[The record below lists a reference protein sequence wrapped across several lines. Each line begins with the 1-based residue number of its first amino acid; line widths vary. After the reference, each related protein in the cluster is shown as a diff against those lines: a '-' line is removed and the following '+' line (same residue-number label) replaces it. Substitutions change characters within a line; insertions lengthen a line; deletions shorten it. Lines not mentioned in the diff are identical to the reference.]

1 MPQNPIIES
10 LKKEGLYPTSQPTS
24 SPIRELLGSSAQA
37 VARARQAAAPFQ
49 AQLTIGKGVESILEG
64 DIKANAADINSSYRN
79 ITGDSGAYAIPN
91 LELDLDTKNE
101 LKESAN
107 VFNRILREG
116 TVEESQKAL
125 KELRDKFNRISDSS
139 LSTKEKDA
147 LRKSYTELVDRVG
160 QINTYKAAKKEADS
174 FFSENSLEE
183 RERML
188 ANPNPNQRLSLS
200 IKSKQTRNADIL
212 NNLADFESNKVGSRL
227 YNEEDLATFKSTYVK
242 TDDDLYAGMEMQYN
256 YAMKN
261 AVDEK
266 VANYQ
271 KQISDLDAQIKQS
284 VNQEEKNALALQ
296 KANVS
301 KELNYS
307 KNLSNKLKPYTIED
321 NYLKQFYPEQYTRK
335 KEREKQEVYR
345 NEMWAQGDQ
354 GSVGETLYRSGQQ
367 IKSNFLKQV
376 SGLAYLAGAN
386 ELGYRIKS
394 GAEYAAPPTYFVGK
408 DLNKNNKIDDSE
420 ITRDIHGNRVTMS
433 QVSWTD
439 KNGKKTWNLWSPVEQ
454 TLPILTDVLL
464 TVAIS
469 KGLGAAGRGAG
480 WTYGKIGTAAGLSEA
495 GTASFVKNWAPRIST
510 MGITSATTFPR
521 FYAEERSNFK
531 NGDAAFK
538 VALMRAGVEGLT
550 ESLVPDVKLFDGK
563 IAYGALDGAFAK
575 LGKLDPASLS
585 RLTTQRDLLLGLLP
599 KGALSPTKAAML
611 MAPAAIRRT
620 LSGASQESIE
630 EIGSLVGNY
639 FVDKYASSQNFEV
652 EETNQI
658 TWDSF
663 WDTVVEGFIPSL
675 FISAGSTYKAKDL
688 LRKERLDQA
697 RWNVANNPEK
707 YKQLI
712 ANKVQSNKLTKEEG
726 LKQTAAVDNLSRRL
740 DSIPEMKNIKNLTNL
755 LDDKELQF
763 SHFNNKLFQEDLL
776 NVDTTQLSPEQL
788 KEYEDSLAK
797 TSKEIL
803 TTKKLADK
811 YAGLEETD
819 KKAIISKLFDSQA
832 KAAISPETR
841 LTSLLGIAEQ
851 TRQSLLSVPVGD
863 ERYEFVNEQYK
874 KFQSAVDAN
883 IVERVNTFRSTL
895 ETNPEQL
902 TSLELALA
910 RDTFMPALDRIQ
922 GIDAKFELQN
932 APLVAEQVQ
941 GPKTYDESVPQLIRS
956 IQEELE
962 TRMQLTGDEF
972 QSEVPKNLRNPET
985 KNIQERQ
992 LAIAELSEDELATG
1006 EIEEG
1011 AHDHLN
1017 DFQRFVLAAELE
1029 EHRAQKEQDPNT
1041 TTDLQN
1047 DVDAIHNN
1055 LYNISTRGLSR
1066 ENSRA
1071 KIIEMNKIAMEVA
1084 PNVPV
1089 VNNFSAT
1096 PSAPAVTPSPV
1107 VNIPGRRDD
1116 VDQDVY
1122 NAFIQDLEDLN
1133 EVLSNNEMDDEDR
1146 KIFISQR
1153 NTAIYNNVSNLGSVN
1168 EVRSALLALFSNHE
1182 AEVETVFDSIKA
1194 GVVNVSSLDF
1204 ISPGRRD
1211 LLEQLLTRLSSIED
1225 LSENPTNVANES
1237 EVTNTPDTISN
1248 EVLEESGIVD
1258 EEDSEVVF
1266 SDNFEVNQ
1274 DKVNSEIKE
1283 VKLRAIDGLYLSMP
1297 TVDSVTDNSYDDSTI
1312 NLGSDIITSYSED
1325 TRSGKSRDMKIRIQ
1339 SMMGIYKF
1347 ILSDQD
1353 YATVEELRQK
1363 KSLNEEEKARLV
1375 EVFNRQQIPLHD
1387 KSFVK
1392 AVLANPKLLGSGVG
1406 SVFVDS
1412 KGDLI
1417 KFNPQ
1422 GRPTS
1427 NTNGN
1432 IFVALLPTSTA
1443 SPKLKEIRATV
1454 VKGKIVTSRIE
1465 GIVPGFSK
1473 VRPLSQAVGES
1484 IEVITTPNE
1493 IVIERPGAQKNY
1505 VLKPGSVHLLKEN
1518 VRNPYT
1524 GVNIPT
1530 NGNTLQVLVNAFNEG
1545 TLPTTIDESI
1555 RTNAAAF
1562 LEYLSQQINSVYIK
1576 GIKEGKQTTGI
1587 RFFKKSNL
1595 YLCATAS
1602 QKLIVKYVE
1611 VGEDGKNY
1619 YRNSQNQ
1626 QEDLLKMGETS
1637 YKLVRDSLVKQNKPY
1652 QALVVNKNNEI
1663 TTKNFD
1669 TYTDFIKSPEFGATF
1684 LREESRSLSF
1694 SPDYEVSDNPT
1705 VDVVNDNINVIPE
1718 PIAAHAQSIDTK
1730 VGVEKELFSETDNK
1744 GRTYTYYSTS
1754 TEKDGR
1760 IKTTFTFNRSD
1771 KDASQRSNAVS
1782 GVPVEKALGN
1792 KYTIDEESLP
1802 EESKVVGVVEIRLTE
1817 NGAGATVTVESEGQR
1832 WQTEV
1837 KLNTNTTY
1845 NAELAALGQP
1855 TQPTGQ
1861 QPRKV
1866 RTRPTLLPDDISPI
1880 DPEFFRE
1887 RLLDNQ
1893 ITEKQNQQA
1902 KAWVSSHP
1910 IFKNTP
1916 FIFDNTIDHPEA
1928 YAVWSKAGIFLFKGA
1943 NYAEAYHEAWHEF
1956 SQLYLTPEQK
1966 VALYAEARKVYGD
1979 LSFVELEER
1988 LAEDFR
1994 SFALSGG
2001 VTMPEALKKAK
2012 ESKSIFK
2019 QIWDFISN
2027 LFSNKKTIDHY
2038 FSRLHKGNLTQ
2049 FKRNE
2054 SNQYFT
2060 KLYSGKYSYQDSEGV
2075 SHTMS
2080 FKDSK
2085 ALLDDLDS
2093 IYVSIANNQFK
2104 DKGINFVNIVSS
2116 GKNAN
2121 IVYSYMEKSLF
2132 NDYEALTKE
2141 YEKTN
2146 NQSLIP
2152 KINQLVDLLDNFQS
2166 AAQFHKLNSS
2176 IFEDNIKRQIL
2187 DERIEEFEKVNSE
2200 FASYEA
2206 SVNEMSNKQLAS
2218 QVLVNALRTLPKY
2231 ENGRMVFHPIYGT
2244 TILSDFNTN
2253 WNILQRRLSG
2263 TNSYADLYSRVEE
2276 IAEEYPQFNQ
2286 FLQYLPAPDSSIART
2301 SSMNFKNEFFS
2312 LFSMPYIEGY
2322 TANIKRDEEGNISE
2336 VRVFQA
2342 NSLDS
2347 LNIRKKYDLDFS
2359 LTSTPYTARNEETG
2373 TFYLNT
2379 QKYFGNFPGV
2389 PPAPKDQEDYRD
2401 YNQALYNMLTPLG
2414 FNLSPAAVELFLN
2427 EDATI
2432 QESRVRLIYEK
2443 LSSLSQVKKYI
2454 MSPLADLSI
2463 EHEVSTPKGKK
2474 KVDGENRNIS
2484 AIIQYEV
2491 QANPEYVDD
2500 MRYNADQKQI
2510 WSVNQ
2515 HTFMSKVLG
2524 VLNDSLL
2531 YPTIDSVYE
2540 ELPHLN
2546 PKNNP
2551 GVQGSFVLTYLFNN
2565 GGNRIL
2571 DKVGNQLVP
2580 RKVELGNLLGIKT
2593 SYEGE
2598 KTIDANESKK
2608 HYVDI
2613 IGLTRYGVEEI
2624 NRLSGKSTTRALVLE
2639 RKLREHIGL
2648 QVGNNE
2654 ADAFSVHNGVP
2665 TELFNSIILPLIKSE
2680 VDVTLKNSSKYRIA
2694 AYDEDSSPKL
2704 AYFHKIFNAGQ
2715 RTALLNAF
2723 KSPEPG
2729 KSLKDI
2735 FEGMP
2740 EYKDILT
2747 RFNFYIRAQA
2757 NKSKAILGNDYAL
2770 TTPELMKYHFFSAVS
2785 RIEQHKIFF
2794 NHPYYYKNPKD
2805 IEKRL
2810 SAWNA
2815 FGSYATLDLQNLEY
2829 LTSNKSGLTMYS
2841 GRDAFQ
2847 AYANKTGIKVNPN
2860 RANADQIS
2868 YLVLKDQ
2875 SVKSFTAAK
2884 SKAYG
2889 NSKQAYANNQ
2899 KAAKQDAAAFCTLDF
2914 FRKFYALTKSGLTPE
2929 MIEEFKRQDAIYK
2942 KHLEIK
2948 TAPEYEQEVL
2958 KKELLDLLNQGP
2970 FYKFTIK
2977 KLQYSGHNKIESGES
2992 VPVFHKYSMKPI
3004 LPSEMVN
3011 DTELEGILQKL
3022 HASSADYAVFESGTK
3037 IAETVES
3044 VSLFDAKNKVKPQA
3058 SPTGVIDMKYLKE
3071 QVLVENKEDFNN
3083 IFSTQ
3088 LRKLIYKDLVSEKE
3102 EELYGEYKNIIE
3114 SLTNFDKINFLE
3126 QLEDKQK
3133 LVEFLIREISKKN
3146 ASESTKDL
3154 LQLKADGTLMHT
3166 LDSMIDRTIMESA
3179 IVSSVRNQVIR
3190 QKVPGAQR
3198 VQYPVSLIRPS
3209 RKLAYYDVQGG
3220 KVTKAEVIVSFSKG
3234 YYPLL
3239 NLISPVD
3246 GEPIGELDANGKP
3259 FNPHTALTRLNEAI
3273 QNPKFR
3279 MDNASQLAMMAIR
3292 IPGSGY
3298 NTIESFEVV
3307 EFLPEESGE
3316 IILVPDEM
3324 VVKSGSDYDIDKLF
3338 CYDPH
3343 LEQDGTMIS
3352 TREFQSPEEALATK
3366 NAILDK
3372 IHENKETIRTFVADK
3387 NLLVNELRDLLTE
3400 KGFNPDT
3407 KLKELYLELQSLK
3420 GVEEEELVEAGVTA
3434 ADLLRLQEKF
3444 TSGISETKSKVSDE
3458 VKSRI
3463 KAIRSV
3469 LSTASDREL
3478 SQEIGYINDTIADI
3492 IEENTSLT
3500 KQLKSIR
3507 GQYTNALLLNMA
3519 ERMSQ
3524 PEVFQALITP
3534 NEIERIDAAVK
3545 EFGNVSSAATAD
3557 LTNIINPIYQLYV
3570 FSLNTY
3576 KNSLGT
3582 DAKNNVFHSLLQ
3594 KTKFYR
3600 QDKAAIYE
3608 YILDANR
3615 TEEGYIDF
3623 SRVYNVDGEPISLLT
3638 GEMINA
3644 HVDIEKND
3652 GIARIGLNNVITPVV
3667 NYVTMAGT
3675 RFNDIVNIINRSA
3688 GLDGEGKK
3696 IRSSILRYSK
3706 GESLDSITEDI
3717 LSRIPEGHIARELI
3731 TKSTTKYGVISRS
3744 ALKRNVNNKF
3754 RTNLTPETAK
3764 QNLLEVED
3772 AYHDLARLGLFLEL
3786 EDQTRDLATISL
3798 SVDYDTFSPQ
3808 NFESFRSSVI
3818 ELAKY
3823 VKPGTNEYK
3832 IFNQEGLNDII
3843 YNSVVSPYQI
3853 QQDVLD
3859 KFVEVFP
3866 ISANSKITNKI
3877 LVEYARLKTA
3887 NRKLDYDKLSR
3898 TFKNDLLYSLF
3909 INNVPEVR
3917 EFETYL
3923 DKKNPGNI
3931 GSMYLNLKSR
3941 LASRGITAENDVFTM
3956 VSINSEVD
3964 SDYVRTGI
3972 TQTDLNYSVD
3982 ILKEEF
3988 EKGLNWSHPAL
3999 DPNNPS
4005 DSELIGDMQGFFRAF
4020 AYAGI
4025 IGTQLNKKF
4034 DSYLPLIPES
4044 IYTLPMTDIINNFV
4058 EELDVTPEEG
4068 TTPYITQFIARFNEN
4083 HPEFRRLDVPPALNY
4098 YKDYVLSR
4106 PNTVDMSVVKQS
4118 ELRLEETE
4126 PSTGVLANAQDFLSP
4141 EVSSVYLKTS
4151 AGIVAKHKSP
4161 ETRSKSLRSQISI
4174 NPTIYNTGVFV
4185 EPVTEEEA
4193 VDLVIQKSDNP
4204 YEIAQQ
4210 IVFFDK
4216 HFNFESI
4223 VGGTKVGVIYDFF
4236 LGGKINSDSVRQ
4248 AYDNRL
4254 FNVSNTPGIKDYVG
4268 RTNKSGEP
4276 YENIDQVALSL
4287 SAQSGQEIEVQD
4299 IVDFISENS
4308 KGLNQFKVKF
4318 LEPLRDLQKAGKSL
4332 VGTEMTPADARFLID
4347 SYNKA
4352 TRIQAAPELSTFDV
4366 TQFSDLESG
4375 KLLQESFS
4383 KLRELNNNL
4392 SKNC

>member
-1 MPQNPIIES
+1 MPQDPIIALLQSQGLDPFTKSKQLSGLES
-10 LKKEGLYPTSQPTS
+10 ATNLTRAAQVSGAAVQPF
-24 SPIRELLGSSAQA
+24 E
-37 VARARQAAAPFQ
+37 
-49 AQLTIGKGVESILEG
+49 AQLTIGKEVESILEG
-64 DIKANAADINSSYRN
+64 DIKASAADINASYRN
-79 ITGDSGAYAIPN
+79 ITGDFGAYAIPN
-91 LELDLDTKNE
+91 LELDLATKNE

-116 TVEESQKAL
+116 TIEESQKAL
-125 KELRDKFNRISDSS
+125 SELRDKYNRISNSS
-139 LSTKEKDA
+139 LNGKNKEL
-147 LRKSYTELVDRVG
+147 LRKSYTELVDRVN
-160 QINTYKAAKKEADS
+160 QINTSKLAKSQADA
-174 FFSENSLEE
+174 FFAENSLED
-183 RERML
+183 REKML
-188 ANPNPNQRLSLS
+188 NTSNPNQRLSLN
-200 IKSKQTRNADIL
+200 IKSNQTTDKSIL
-212 NNLADFESNKVGSRL
+212 DGLADFESHRVGSRI
-227 YNEEDLATFKSTYVK
+227 YNEEDLSTFKSTRLK
-242 TDDDLYAGMEMQYN
+242 TDDDLYSGMEMQYN

-284 VNQEEKNALALQ
+284 VNQQEKNALALQ

-345 NEMWAQGDQ
+345 NEMLAEGDQ
-354 GSVGETLYRSGQQ
+354 GSIGETLYRSGQQ

-376 SGLAYLAGAN
+376 SGLAYLAGAE
-386 ELGYRIKS
+386 ELGYKIKS
-394 GAEYAAPPTYFVGK
+394 DAEYAAPPTYFVGK

-439 KNGKKTWNLWSPVEQ
+439 KNGNKTWNLWSAAEQ
-454 TLPILTDVLL
+454 VLPIATDVATTILL
-464 TVAIS
+464 S
-469 KGLGAAGRGAG
+469 KGVGAIGRGAG
-480 WTYGKIGTAAGLSEA
+480 LTYGRIGAAAGLSEA

-510 MGITSATTFPR
+510 MGVVTSTTFPR

-550 ESLVPDVKLFDGK
+550 ETIVPDVNMFSGK
-563 IAYGALDGAFAK
+563 VAFGALDPAFAK
-575 LGKLDPASLS
+575 LGKLDPANLS

-599 KGALSPTKAAML
+599 KGALSPSKAAML

-630 EIGSLVGNY
+630 ELGSLVGNY

-658 TWDSF
+658 TGDAF
-663 WDTVVEGFIPSL
+663 LDTFVEGFIPSL
-675 FISAGSTYKAKDL
+675 FVSGATTAFSKSAIK
-688 LRKERLDQA
+688 KERLDQA
-697 RWNVANNPEK
+697 RWNIANNPEK

-712 ANKVQSNKLTKEEG
+712 ANKVQLNKLTKEEG

-763 SHFNNKLFQEDLL
+763 SYFNNQLFQEDLL
-776 NVDTTQLSPEQL
+776 NVDPTQLSPEQL

-811 YAGLEETD
+811 YAGLEEAD

-863 ERYEFVNEQYK
+863 ERYEFVSEQYK
-874 KFQSAVDAN
+874 KFQSTVDAN
-883 IVERVNTFRSTL
+883 IVERVNTFRNTL

-902 TSLELALA
+902 TSLELTLA

-1006 EIEEG
+1006 ELEEG

-1029 EHRAQKEQDPNT
+1029 EHRVQKEQNPNT
-1041 TTDLQN
+1041 ITDLQN
-1047 DVDAIHNN
+1047 DVDAIQNN
-1055 LYNISTRGLSR
+1055 LYSISTRGLSR

-1084 PNVPV
+1084 PNVSV

-1096 PSAPAVTPSPV
+1096 PSAPVVTPSPV

-1133 EVLSNNEMDDEDR
+1133 EVLSDNEMDDEDR

-1153 NTAIYNNVSNLGSVN
+1153 NTAIYNNVSNLGSVSK
-1168 EVRSALLALFSNHE
+1168 VRSALLALFSNHE
-1182 AEVETVFDSIKA
+1182 AEVEIVFDSIKA
-1194 GVVNVSSLDF
+1194 GVVDVSSLDF

-1211 LLEQLLTRLSSIED
+1211 LLEQLLTRLSSIQN
-1225 LSENPTNVANES
+1225 LSDNPTNVANES

-1248 EVLEESGIVD
+1248 EVLEESGILE
-1258 EEDSEVVF
+1258 EEDPEVVF
-1266 SDNFEVNQ
+1266 SDNFEINQ
-1274 DKVNSEIKE
+1274 DNVNSEIKE

-1325 TRSGKSRDMKIRIQ
+1325 TRSGTYRDMSIRIQ

-1353 YATVEELRQK
+1353 YATIEELRQK

-1387 KSFVK
+1387 KSFVG
-1392 AVLANPKLLGSGVG
+1392 AVLNNPKLLGSGVG

-1417 KFNPQ
+1417 RFNPQ

-1427 NTNGN
+1427 STTGN
-1432 IFVALLPTSTA
+1432 VFVALLPDSTA

-1454 VKGKIVTSRIE
+1454 AKGKIVTSRIE

-1484 IEVITTPNE
+1484 IKVITTPNGL
-1493 IVIERPGAQKNY
+1493 VIPRRGAQKDY
-1505 VLKPGSVHLLKEN
+1505 LLKPGSVHLEKEN

-1611 VGEDGKNY
+1611 VGQDGKNY

-1637 YKLVRDSLVKQNKPY
+1637 YKLVRESLVKQNKPY

-1663 TTKNFD
+1663 STKNFD

-1684 LREESRSLSF
+1684 LREENRSLSF
-1694 SPDYEVSDNPT
+1694 SSDYKVSDNST

-1718 PIAAHAQSIDTK
+1718 P
-1730 VGVEKELFSETDNK
+1730 VVVL
-1744 GRTYTYYSTS
+1744 
-1754 TEKDGR
+1754 
-1760 IKTTFTFNRSD
+1760 
-1771 KDASQRSNAVS
+1771 
-1782 GVPVEKALGN
+1782 PVEQPA
-1792 KYTIDEESLP
+1792 D
-1802 EESKVVGVVEIRLTE
+1802 
-1817 NGAGATVTVESEGQR
+1817 
-1832 WQTEV
+1832 
-1837 KLNTNTTY
+1837 
-1845 NAELAALGQP
+1845 QP

-1866 RTRPTLLPDDISPI
+1866 RTRPTLLPDNISPSES
-1880 DPEFFRE
+1880 EFFRE

-1902 KAWVSSHP
+1902 KAWVSNHP

-1916 FIFDNTIDHPEA
+1916 FIFNNTISHPEA
-1928 YAVWSKAGIFLFKGA
+1928 YAVWSKAGIFLFEGA

-1966 VALYAEARKVYGD
+1966 SALYAEARSIYGD

-1994 SFALSGG
+1994 AYALSGG

-2027 LFSNKKTIDHY
+2027 LFSDKKTIDHY

-2075 SHTMS
+2075 SHTLS

-2176 IFEDNIKRQIL
+2176 IFEDNIKKQIL
-2187 DERIEEFEKVNSE
+2187 NERIEEFEKVNSE

-2463 EHEVSTPKGKK
+2463 EHEISTPKGKK

-2524 VLNDSLL
+2524 VLNDSVL

-2565 GGNRIL
+2565 GGNRIV
-2571 DKVGNQLVP
+2571 DKIGNQLVP

-2613 IGLTRYGVEEI
+2613 IGLTRYGIEEI

-2654 ADAFSVHNGVP
+2654 ADAFSVYNGVP
-2665 TELFNSIILPLIKSE
+2665 TDLFNSIILPLIKSE

-2868 YLVLKDQ
+2868 YLVLEDQ
-2875 SVKSFTAAK
+2875 LVKSVTASK
-2884 SKAYG
+2884 SKVYGKSKEAYT
-2889 NSKQAYANNQ
+2889 NNK

-2929 MIEEFKRQDAIYK
+2929 MVDEFKRQDAIYK

-2948 TAPEYEQEVL
+2948 TAPEYEQEAL
-2958 KKELLDLLNQGP
+2958 RKELLDLLNQGP

-3011 DTELEGILQKL
+3011 DAELEGILQKL

-3044 VSLFDAKNKVKPQA
+3044 VSLFDDKNKVDPQA

-3126 QLEDKQK
+3126 QLADKQK

-3463 KAIRSV
+3463 KAIRFV

-3534 NEIERIDAAVK
+3534 NEIKRIDAAVK
-3545 EFGNVSSAATAD
+3545 EFGNVSPAATAD

-3688 GLDGEGKK
+3688 GLDEEGRK

-3706 GESLDSITEDI
+3706 GESLDSITKDI
-3717 LSRIPEGHIARELI
+3717 LSRVPEGHVVRELI
-3731 TKSTTKYGVISRS
+3731 AKSTTKYGVISRS

-3754 RTNLTPETAK
+3754 RSNLTPETAK

-3808 NFESFRSSVI
+3808 NFESFRSSVV

-3823 VKPGTNEYK
+3823 VKPGTKEYK

-3941 LASRGITAENDVFTM
+3941 LASRGITAENDVFNM

-4005 DSELIGDMQGFFRAF
+4005 DSDLIGDMQGFFRAF
-4020 AYAGI
+4020 VYAGI

-4118 ELRLEETE
+4118 ELQLEEKEEISATE
-4126 PSTGVLANAQDFLSP
+4126 VASI
-4141 EVSSVYLKTS
+4141 YLKTS

-4174 NPTIYNTGVFV
+4174 NPTIFNTGVFV
-4185 EPVTEEEA
+4185 EPVTEEET
-4193 VDLVIQKSDNP
+4193 VDLVIQKSNNP

-4216 HFNFESI
+4216 NFNFESI

-4236 LGGKINSDSVRQ
+4236 LGGKINSESVRQ

-4268 RTNKSGEP
+4268 RTSKSGEP

-4299 IVDFISENS
+4299 IVDFISENP
-4308 KGLNQFKVKF
+4308 KGLNQFKEKF
-4318 LEPLRDLQKAGKSL
+4318 LETLRDLQKAGKSL
-4332 VGTEMTPADARFLID
+4332 VGTEMTPADARFLVD

-4352 TRIQAAPELSTFDV
+4352 TRIQATPELSTFDV

>member
-1 MPQNPIIES
+1 MPQDPIIALLQSQGLDPFTKSKQLSGLES
-10 LKKEGLYPTSQPTS
+10 ATNLTRAAEISGAAFKPFE
-24 SPIRELLGSSAQA
+24 AQI
-37 VARARQAAAPFQ
+37 
-49 AQLTIGKGVESILEG
+49 TIGKGVQSILEG
-64 DIKANAADINSSYRN
+64 DFKATKAETDSSYADI
-79 ITGDSGAYAIPN
+79 IKSGNYNVPQLAGI
-91 LELDLDTKNE
+91 DLDTKNQ
-101 LKESAN
+101 LKESADI
-107 VFNRILREG
+107 FNRILREG

-284 VNQEEKNALALQ
+284 VNQEEKNSLALQ
-296 KANVS
+296 KANIN

-408 DLNKNNKIDDSE
+408 DLNKNNKIDDAE
-420 ITRDIHGNRVTMS
+420 ITRDIHGDRVTMS

-439 KNGKKTWNLWSPVEQ
+439 KNGNKTWNLWSPIEQ
-454 TLPILTDVLL
+454 VLPIATDVATTILL
-464 TVAIS
+464 S
-469 KGLGAAGRGAG
+469 KGVGAVGRGFG
-480 WTYGKIGTAAGLSEA
+480 LTYGRIGAAAGLSEA

-510 MGITSATTFPR
+510 MGVVTSTTFPR

-531 NGDAAFK
+531 NGDTAFK

-550 ESLVPDVKLFDGK
+550 ETLVPDVNLFSGK
-563 IAYGALDGAFAK
+563 VAFGALDPAFAK
-575 LGKLDPASLS
+575 LGKLDPANLS
-585 RLTTQRDLLLGLLP
+585 RLTMQRDVLLGLLP

-630 EIGSLVGNY
+630 ELGSLVGNY
-639 FVDKYASSQNFEV
+639 VIDKYASSQNFEV
-652 EETNQI
+652 EETNQL
-658 TWDSF
+658 TGEAF
-663 WDTVVEGFIPSL
+663 LDTLVEGFIPSL
-675 FISAGSTYKAKDL
+675 FISGATSAFSRSAAK
-688 LRKERLDQA
+688 KERLDQA
-697 RWNVANNPEK
+697 RWNIANNPEK

-712 ANKVQSNKLTKEEG
+712 ANKVQSDKISKEEG
-726 LKQTAAVDNLSRRL
+726 LKQTAAVDSLSKRL
-740 DSIPEMKNIKNLTNL
+740 DSISDMKNIKNLTNL

-763 SHFNNKLFQEDLL
+763 NYFNNQLFQEDLL
-776 NVDTTQLSPEQL
+776 NVDATQLSPEQL

-803 TTKKLADK
+803 STKKLADK

-819 KKAIISKLFDSQA
+819 KRAIISKLFDSQA
-832 KAAISPETR
+832 KAAISPDTR

-851 TRQSLLSVPVGD
+851 TRQSLLTVPVGD
-863 ERYEFVNEQYK
+863 ERYQFVSEEYK
-874 KFQSAVDAN
+874 KFQDKVDEN
-883 IVERVNTFRSTL
+883 IVSRVNNFKNTL
-895 ETNPEQL
+895 ENNPEQL
-902 TSLELALA
+902 TSLELTMAKE
-910 RDTFMPALDRIQ
+910 TFMPALDRIQ
-922 GIDAKFELQN
+922 GIDAGFTLQDS
-932 APLVAEQVQ
+932 PLVPEQ

-956 IQEELE
+956 IQDELE

-972 QSEVPKNLRNPET
+972 QTEVPKNLKNPET
-985 KNIQERQ
+985 KNVQERQ
-992 LAIAELSEDELATG
+992 LAIAELSEDELSTG
-1006 EIEEG
+1006 ELEEG

-1029 EHRAQKEQDPNT
+1029 EHRNQKEQDPNT

-1047 DVDAIHNN
+1047 DVNAIHNN
-1055 LYNISTRGLSR
+1055 LYNISTRGLSS

-1071 KIIEMNKIAMEVA
+1071 KIIEMNKVAMEVA
-1084 PNVPV
+1084 PSVPE

-1096 PSAPAVTPSPV
+1096 PTAPVVTPSPI
-1107 VNIPGRRDD
+1107 VNVPGRRDD

-1122 NAFIQDLEDLN
+1122 SAFIQDLEDLN

-1146 KIFISQR
+1146 KIFVSQK
-1153 NTAIYNNVSNLGSVN
+1153 NTAIYNNISNLGSVN

-1182 AEVETVFDSIKA
+1182 AEVEVVFDSIKA
-1194 GVVNVSSLDF
+1194 GALDVSSLDF

-1225 LSENPTNVANES
+1225 LSENPTNVANKS
-1237 EVTNTPDTISN
+1237 EVTNTPDIITS
-1248 EVLEESGIVD
+1248 EVLEELIIE
-1258 EEDSEVVF
+1258 EEDPEVVF
-1266 SDNFEVNQ
+1266 SDNFEINQ
-1274 DKVNSEIKE
+1274 DNVNSEIKE

-1347 ILSDQD
+1347 ILSNQD

-1392 AVLANPKLLGSGVG
+1392 AVLDNPKLLGSGVG
-1406 SVFVDS
+1406 SVFVDP

-1422 GRPTS
+1422 GRPTP

-1432 IFVALLPTSTA
+1432 VFVALLPDSTA

-1454 VKGKIVTSRIE
+1454 TKGKIVTSLIE
-1465 GIVPGFSK
+1465 GTVSGFSK
-1473 VRPLSQAVGES
+1473 LRPLSQAVGES
-1484 IEVITTPNE
+1484 IKVITTPNGL
-1493 IVIERPGAQKNY
+1493 VIPRRGAQKDY
-1505 VLKPGSVHLLKEN
+1505 LLKPGSVHLEKEN

-1530 NGNTLQVLVNAFNEG
+1530 NGNTLQLLVNAFNEG

-1652 QALVVNKNNEI
+1652 QALVVSKNNEI
-1663 TTKNFD
+1663 TTKNFN

-1684 LREESRSLSF
+1684 LREENRSLSF
-1694 SPDYEVSDNPT
+1694 SSDYEVSDNST

-1718 PIAAHAQSIDTK
+1718 PVIALPVDQP
-1730 VGVEKELFSETDNK
+1730 TD
-1744 GRTYTYYSTS
+1744 
-1754 TEKDGR
+1754 
-1760 IKTTFTFNRSD
+1760 
-1771 KDASQRSNAVS
+1771 
-1782 GVPVEKALGN
+1782 
-1792 KYTIDEESLP
+1792 
-1802 EESKVVGVVEIRLTE
+1802 
-1817 NGAGATVTVESEGQR
+1817 
-1832 WQTEV
+1832 
-1837 KLNTNTTY
+1837 
-1845 NAELAALGQP
+1845 QP

-1866 RTRPTLLPDDISPI
+1866 RTRPTLIPDDINPI

-1902 KAWVSSHP
+1902 KAWVSNHP

-1916 FIFDNTIDHPEA
+1916 FIFDSTISHPEA
-1928 YAVWSKAGIFLFKGA
+1928 YAVWSKAGIFLFEGA

-1966 VALYAEARKVYGD
+1966 VALYAEARSIYGD

-1994 SFALSGG
+1994 AYALSGG

-2038 FSRLHKGNLTQ
+2038 FSRLYKGNLTQ

-2075 SHTMS
+2075 SHTLS

-2152 KINQLVDLLDNFQS
+2152 KIDQLVDLLDNFQS
-2166 AAQFHKLNSS
+2166 AAQFHKLNST
-2176 IFEDNIKRQIL
+2176 IFEDNIKRQIVS
-2187 DERIEEFEKVNSE
+2187 ERIEEFEKVNSE

-2263 TNSYADLYSRVEE
+2263 TNSYTDLYSRVEE

-2359 LTSTPYTARNEETG
+2359 LTSTPYTARNEDTG

-2379 QKYFGNFPGV
+2379 QKYFGNFPAV
-2389 PPAPKDQEDYRD
+2389 PSAPKDQEDYRD

-2524 VLNDSLL
+2524 VLNDSVL

-2571 DKVGNQLVP
+2571 DKVGNEFVP

-2613 IGLTRYGVEEI
+2613 IGLTRYGIEEI

-2654 ADAFSVHNGVP
+2654 ADAFSVYNGVP
-2665 TELFNSIILPLIKSE
+2665 TDLFNSIILPLIKSE
-2680 VDVTLKNSSKYRIA
+2680 VDVTIKGSSKFPKN
-2694 AYDEDSSPKL
+2694 EDGTSRLFEEDNSPKL
-2704 AYFHKIFNAGQ
+2704 TYFHKIFNAGQ

-2757 NKSKAILGNDYAL
+2757 NKSKTILGNDYAL

-2794 NHPYYYKNPKD
+2794 NHPYYYKSPKD

-2875 SVKSFTAAK
+2875 LVKSVTASK
-2884 SKAYG
+2884 SKVYGKSKEAYT
-2889 NSKQAYANNQ
+2889 NNK

-2948 TAPEYEQEVL
+2948 TAPEYEQESL
-2958 KKELLDLLNQGP
+2958 RKELLDLLNQGP
-2970 FYKFTIK
+2970 FHKFTIK

-3044 VSLFDAKNKVKPQA
+3044 VSLFDAKNRVKTQA

-3088 LRKLIYKDLVSEKE
+3088 LRKLIYKDLVSERE
-3102 EELYGEYKNIIE
+3102 VELYEEYKNVIE

-3179 IVSSVRNQVIR
+3179 VVSSVRNQVIR

-3209 RKLAYYDVQGG
+3209 RKLAYYDIQGG

-3366 NAILDK
+3366 NAILNK

-3458 VKSRI
+3458 VKARI

-3519 ERMSQ
+3519 DRMSQ

-3534 NEIERIDAAVK
+3534 NEIKRIDAAVE
-3545 EFGNVSSAATAD
+3545 EFGSVSSAATAD

-3594 KTKFYR
+3594 KTRFYR
-3600 QDKAAIYE
+3600 RDKAATYD

-3623 SRVYNVDGEPISLLT
+3623 SRVYNVDREPISLLT

-3667 NYVTMAGT
+3667 NYVTMAGS

-3688 GLDGEGKK
+3688 GLDEEGKK
-3696 IRSSILRYSK
+3696 IKSSILKYSK
-3706 GESLDSITEDI
+3706 GESLDSITQDI

-3731 TKSTTKYGVISRS
+3731 TKSITKYGVISRS

-3754 RTNLTPETAK
+3754 RSNLTLETAK

-3786 EDQTRDLATISL
+3786 EDQTRDLATVSL

-3808 NFESFRSSVI
+3808 NFESFRSSVV
-3818 ELAKY
+3818 ELDKY
-3823 VKPGTNEYK
+3823 LKPGTNEYK
-3832 IFNQEGLNDII
+3832 IFTQEGLNDII

-3859 KFVEVFP
+3859 KFIEVFP

-3941 LASRGITAENDVFTM
+3941 LASRGITAENDVFNM

-3999 DPNNPS
+3999 DPNNPLDS
-4005 DSELIGDMQGFFRAF
+4005 DLIGDMQGFFRAF

-4044 IYTLPMTDIINNFV
+4044 IYTLPMTDIIDNFV
-4058 EELDVTPEEG
+4058 KGLDVTPEEG
-4068 TTPYITQFIARFNEN
+4068 TTPYITQFINRFNEN

-4106 PNTVDMSVVKQS
+4106 PNTVDMSVVRQS
-4118 ELRLEETE
+4118 ELRLEEEKET
-4126 PSTGVLANAQDFLSP
+4126 STGELASAKEFLSP
-4141 EVSSVYLKTS
+4141 EVSSVYLKTA
-4151 AGIVAKHKSP
+4151 AGIVSKYKSP

-4174 NPTIYNTGVFV
+4174 NPSIFNTGVFV

-4216 HFNFESI
+4216 NFNFESI
-4223 VGGTKVGVIYDFF
+4223 VGGTKLGVIYDFF
-4236 LGGKINSDSVRQ
+4236 LGGKISSDSVRQ

-4268 RTNKSGEP
+4268 RTNKKDEP

-4299 IVDFISENS
+4299 IVDFISENP
-4308 KGLNQFKVKF
+4308 KGLNQFKEKF
-4318 LEPLRDLQKAGKSL
+4318 LEPLRDLQKAGKGL
-4332 VGTEMTPADARFLID
+4332 VGTEMTPADARFLVD

-4352 TRIQAAPELSTFDV
+4352 TQVQATPELSTFDV

>member
-1 MPQNPIIES
+1 MPQDPIIALLQSQGLDPFTKSKQLSGLES
-10 LKKEGLYPTSQPTS
+10 ATNLTRAAEVSGAAVQPF
-24 SPIRELLGSSAQA
+24 E
-37 VARARQAAAPFQ
+37 

-64 DIKANAADINSSYRN
+64 DIKANAADINASYRN

-116 TVEESQKAL
+116 TIEESQKAL
-125 KELRDKFNRISDSS
+125 SELRDKYNRISNSS
-139 LSTKEKDA
+139 LNGKNKEL
-147 LRKSYTELVDRVG
+147 LRKSYTELVDRVN
-160 QINTYKAAKKEADS
+160 QINTSKLAKSQADA
-174 FFSENSLEE
+174 FFAENSLED
-183 RERML
+183 REKML
-188 ANPNPNQRLSLS
+188 NTSNPNQRLSLN
-200 IKSKQTRNADIL
+200 IKSNQTTDKSIL
-212 NNLADFESNKVGSRL
+212 DGLADFESHKVGSRI
-227 YNEEDLATFKSTYVK
+227 YNEEDLSTFKSTRLK

-284 VNQEEKNALALQ
+284 VNQQEKNALALQ

-345 NEMWAQGDQ
+345 NEMLAEGDQ
-354 GSVGETLYRSGQQ
+354 GSIGETLYRSGQQ

-376 SGLAYLAGAN
+376 SGLAYLAGAE
-386 ELGYRIKS
+386 ELGYKIKS
-394 GAEYAAPPTYFVGK
+394 DAEYAAPPTYFVGK

-439 KNGKKTWNLWSPVEQ
+439 KNGNKTWNLWSAAEQ
-454 TLPILTDVLL
+454 VLPIATDVATTILL
-464 TVAIS
+464 SRGVGAI
-469 KGLGAAGRGAG
+469 GRGAG
-480 WTYGKIGTAAGLSEA
+480 LTYGRIGAAAGLSEA

-510 MGITSATTFPR
+510 MGVVTSTTFPR

-550 ESLVPDVKLFDGK
+550 ETIVPDVNMFSGK
-563 IAYGALDGAFAK
+563 VAYGALDPAFAK
-575 LGKLDPASLS
+575 LGKLDPANLS

-599 KGALSPTKAAML
+599 KGALSPSKAAML

-630 EIGSLVGNY
+630 ELGSLVGNY
-639 FVDKYASSQNFEV
+639 VVDKYASSQNFEV
-652 EETNQI
+652 EETNQL
-658 TWDSF
+658 TGDSF
-663 WDTVVEGFIPSL
+663 LDTFVEGFIPSL
-675 FISAGSTYKAKDL
+675 FISGATTAFSKSAIK
-688 LRKERLDQA
+688 KERLDQA
-697 RWNVANNPEK
+697 RWNIANNPEK

-763 SHFNNKLFQEDLL
+763 NYFNNQLFQEDLL
-776 NVDTTQLSPEQL
+776 NVDPTQLSPEQL

-883 IVERVNTFRSTL
+883 IVERVNTFRNTL

-941 GPKTYDESVPQLIRS
+941 GPKTYDESVPQLIKS

-1096 PSAPAVTPSPV
+1096 PSAPVVTPSPV
-1107 VNIPGRRDD
+1107 VNIPGRRND

-1153 NTAIYNNVSNLGSVN
+1153 NTAIYNNISNLGSVN

-1248 EVLEESGIVD
+1248 EVLEESGIVG
-1258 EEDSEVVF
+1258 EEDPDVVF

-1392 AVLANPKLLGSGVG
+1392 AVLDNPKLLGSGVG

-1454 VKGKIVTSRIE
+1454 AKGKIVTSRIE

-1684 LREESRSLSF
+1684 LREENRSLSF

-1718 PIAAHAQSIDTK
+1718 PVAPAPTQPIDAKADIERRRQEELIIPNTNTSLYDSVKKLEKGIEDITNKIAELEKEGKGNIANQRT
-1730 VGVEKELFSETDNK
+1730 GVTSLSGLATDRKRLEDIREKELEKINK
-1744 GRTYTYYSTS
+1744 INAKY
-1754 TEKDGR
+1754 
-1760 IKTTFTFNRSD
+1760 
-1771 KDASQRSNAVS
+1771 DAER
-1782 GVPVEKALGN
+1782 
-1792 KYTIDEESLP
+1792 
-1802 EESKVVGVVEIRLTE
+1802 
-1817 NGAGATVTVESEGQR
+1817 
-1832 WQTEV
+1832 
-1837 KLNTNTTY
+1837 
-1845 NAELAALGQP
+1845 AALGQP

-1866 RTRPTLLPDDISPI
+1866 RTRPTLLPDDISSP

-1910 IFKNTP
+1910 IFKNTS

-2524 VLNDSLL
+2524 VLNDSVL

-2565 GGNRIL
+2565 GGSRIL

-2948 TAPEYEQEVL
+2948 TAPEYVQEVL

-3044 VSLFDAKNKVKPQA
+3044 VSLFDSKNKVKPQA

-3434 ADLLRLQEKF
+3434 ADLLRLQERF

-3478 SQEIGYINDTIADI
+3478 SQEIGYINDTIANI

-3545 EFGNVSSAATAD
+3545 EFGNVSPAATAD

-3576 KNSLGT
+3576 KSSLGT

-3941 LASRGITAENDVFTM
+3941 LASRGITAENDVFNM

-4058 EELDVTPEEG
+4058 EGLDVTPEEG
-4068 TTPYITQFIARFNEN
+4068 TTPYINQFINRFNEN

-4106 PNTVDMSVVKQS
+4106 PNTVDMSVVRQS
-4118 ELRLEETE
+4118 ELRLEEEKET
-4126 PSTGVLANAQDFLSP
+4126 STGELASAKEFLSP
-4141 EVSSVYLKTS
+4141 EVSSVYLKTA
-4151 AGIVAKHKSP
+4151 AGIVSKYKSQ

-4174 NPTIYNTGVFV
+4174 NPSIFNTGVFV

-4216 HFNFESI
+4216 NFNFESI
-4223 VGGTKVGVIYDFF
+4223 VGGTKLGVIYDFF
-4236 LGGKINSDSVRQ
+4236 LGGKISSDSVRQ

-4268 RTNKSGEP
+4268 RTNKKGEP

-4299 IVDFISENS
+4299 IVDFISENP
-4308 KGLNQFKVKF
+4308 KGLNQFKESF

-4332 VGTEMTPADARFLID
+4332 VGTEMTPADARFLVD

-4352 TRIQAAPELSTFDV
+4352 TQVQAAPELSTFDV